1 MMVHSRNRLWNG
13 AALVLLAI
21 ALLLLGAGTSARAAV
36 KWLAPGEQMSPEP
49 EAPFVVPEE
58 KQLQKDQKPQLEKVR
73 IAVVGGDDR
82 QLAGLVAG
90 EAPFETV
97 DPTANPDL
105 VWDPASHNVS
115 SGSAVVAYGIEL
127 ANLPAVID
135 RTAVVRALSL
145 LAVQRPQRVKLA
157 APNGLIHKGDKIQIL
172 VDDVAGRAL
181 LVIDIAGDGAAQ
193 IFYPV
198 GADQRIVKSSPYE
211 LPPVRMGAPFGT
223 DVFVAI
229 TAAKPIAVLDQR
241 MRDSP
246 APNATELLALIDQN
260 LPQDA
265 RVGLV
270 NVPSAP

>member
-36 KWLAPGEQMSPEP
+36 KWLAPGEQMSLEP

-105 VWDPASHNVS
+105 VV
-115 SGSAVVAYGIEL
+115 GS
-127 ANLPAVID
+127 
-135 RTAVVRALSL
+135 
-145 LAVQRPQRVKLA
+145 
-157 APNGLIHKGDKIQIL
+157 
-172 VDDVAGRAL
+172 GRAL
-181 LVIDIAGDGAAQ
+181 TMARASRPLGFTLPGC
-193 IFYPV
+193 
-198 GADQRIVKSSPYE
+198 RIVHP
-211 LPPVRMGAPFGT
+211 L
-223 DVFVAI
+223 
-229 TAAKPIAVLDQR
+229 
-241 MRDSP
+241 
-246 APNATELLALIDQN
+246 
-260 LPQDA
+260 A
-265 RVGLV
+265 RV
-270 NVPSAP
+270 